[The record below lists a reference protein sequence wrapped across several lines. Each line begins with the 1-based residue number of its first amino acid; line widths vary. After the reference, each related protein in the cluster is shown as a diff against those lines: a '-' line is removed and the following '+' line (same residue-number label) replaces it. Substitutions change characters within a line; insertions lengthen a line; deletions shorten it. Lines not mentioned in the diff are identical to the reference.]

1 MAATKLSAKGQV
13 VIPKDVRDSQGWK
26 TGLDLVVE
34 PVAGGVIL
42 RPRKAGRVQAAESLL
57 GCTGYSGSRRS
68 LADMAAGIA
77 KGSRTR
83 R

>member
-1 MAATKLSAKGQV
+1 MPVTKLSAKGQV

-26 TGLDLVVE
+26 PGLDLVVE
-34 PVAGGVIL
+34 PVSGGVIL
-42 RPRKAGRVQAAESLL
+42 RPRLAGRVAAVSSLL
-57 GCTGYSGSRRS
+57 GCTGYRGARRS

-77 KGSRTR
+77 KGARAR